1 MARKKYS
8 VLRNCFTAECVYYKK
23 GQVVELPD
31 AMFKDEKNFRQMG
44 EPTPG
49 PEPEPVPEPAPEAP
63 EPVEEPSEEVA
74 KPVVHERIGES
85 LKCSCGHKTYK
96 TERGLR
102 EHLAKFN
109 S

>member
-23 GQVVELPD
+23 GQVVELSE
-31 AMFKDEKNFRQMG
+31 AMFKDEKNFRLMG
-44 EPTPG
+44 EP
-49 PEPEPVPEPAPEAP
+49 ES
-63 EPVEEPSEEVA
+63 VEEPSEEEA

-96 TERGLR
+96 TERGLT